1 MQTTLTGII
10 EKEAD
15 VYVALCPEINVTS
28 QGYTIDEARKNLIE
42 ALDLFFTYAD
52 EEEVNR
58 RMIREA

>member
-15 VYVALCPEINVTS
+15 VYVALCPEINVAS

>member
-42 ALDLFFTYAD
+42 ALDLFFAYAD